1 MGFTTSHPALRW
13 AVPGAV
19 VAVVLAASGL
29 TAVVANTTPTLPAR
43 SAAEL
48 LVDVQTANV
57 AALSGTVVQTADL
70 GLPELPVQMGGRG
83 SADFTSLVS
92 GSHTLR
98 VWYSGEQQQR
108 LALLG
113 TMGESDIVRNGTD
126 VWTWSS
132 ADNAATHY
140 QLPARPDGEAE
151 ELLPD
156 PAVPGSAAES
166 ALAMTP
172 QQAADAA
179 LAAIDPTTS
188 VTTADNLTVADRDAY
203 ELVLAPKVGPD
214 GTASL
219 IGQVRIAIDAEQ
231 HIPLR
236 VQVFASGAGTP
247 AFQVGFTKISFE
259 TPGPEQFQFAPPPGA
274 TVTDATVLEAE
285 PGQIDP
291 AAPPA
296 PDDASAAEKA
306 ADEGEPTVIGTG
318 WTSIVMATL
327 PTDAAGLD
335 AAAPIDEAAP
345 ADGAAPTDGALPS
358 KEAEQGEQEPAAP
371 IEPDGSES
379 GPPAGAELQSILGA
393 LPQVSGTWGSGRV
406 LQSALFSVL
415 LTDDGRVLAGAV
427 APEALFEA
435 AAQ

>member
-1 MGFTTSHPALRW
+1 
-13 AVPGAV
+13 
-19 VAVVLAASGL
+19 
-29 TAVVANTTPTLPAR
+29 
-43 SAAEL
+43 
-48 LVDVQTANV
+48 
-57 AALSGTVVQTADL
+57 
-70 GLPELPVQMGGRG
+70 
-83 SADFTSLVS
+83 
-92 GSHTLR
+92 
-98 VWYSGEQQQR
+98 
-108 LALLG
+108 
-113 TMGESDIVRNGTD
+113 
-126 VWTWSS
+126 
-132 ADNAATHY
+132 
-140 QLPARPDGEAE
+140 
-151 ELLPD
+151 
-156 PAVPGSAAES
+156 
-166 ALAMTP
+166 MTP

-188 VTTADNLTVADRDAY
+188 VTTADNLTVAGRDAY

-214 GTASL
+214 GTESL

-236 VQVFASGAGTP
+236 VQVFASGAGAP

-274 TVTDATVLEAE
+274 TVTDSTVLEAE

-291 AAPPA
+291 GASDAADGP
-296 PDDASAAEKA
+296 SSAEKA
-306 ADEGEPTVIGTG
+306 LDEVGEPIVVGTG
-318 WTSIVMATL
+318 WTSIVVATL
-327 PTDAAGLD
+327 PTDAAGL
-335 AAAPIDEAAP
+335 ANPAAPIDEAAP
-345 ADGAAPTDGALPS
+345 GDGAAPTDGAPTDGAPTDGAAPS
-358 KEAEQGEQEPAAP
+358 KEAVPGEQEPAAP

-427 APEALFEA
+427 GPEALYEA

>member
-1 MGFTTSHPALRW
+1 MGLTTSHPALRW

-29 TAVVANTTPTLPAR
+29 TAVIANATPTLPPR

-57 AALSGTVVQTADL
+57 TALSGTVVQTADL

-98 VWYSGEQQQR
+98 IWYSGEEQQR

-113 TMGESDIVRNGTD
+113 TMGESDIVRNGSD

-140 QLPARPDGEAE
+140 QLPARTDGEAGE
-151 ELLPD
+151 VLPD
-156 PAVPGSAAES
+156 SALPVSPEADS

-179 LAAIDPTTS
+179 LAAIDPTTAVS
-188 VTTADNLTVADRDAY
+188 TADHVKVADRDAY
-203 ELVLAPKVGPD
+203 ELVLAPKIAPSGAV
-214 GTASL
+214 SL

-236 VQVFASGAGTP
+236 VQVFADGAGTP
-247 AFQVGFTKISFE
+247 AFEVGFTKISFE

-274 TVTDATVLEAE
+274 TVTDSTMLSEGSKEANPEGPVVLDDLPPTAE
-285 PGQIDP
+285 GAGD
-291 AAPPA
+291 AAA
-296 PDDASAAEKA
+296 
-306 ADEGEPTVIGTG
+306 EPTVIGTG
-318 WTSIVMATL
+318 WTSILVATL
-327 PTDAAGLD
+327 PADPAGLGDRAAPSD
-335 AAAPIDEAAP
+335 AAAPTGQVAP
-345 ADGAAPTDGALPS
+345 GETEPTTPS
-358 KEAEQGEQEPAAP
+358 G
-371 IEPDGSES
+371 PDGTEPSAA
-379 GPPAGAELQSILGA
+379 AGAELQAILGS
-393 LPQVSGTWGSGRV
+393 LPQVSGDWGSGR
-406 LQSALFSVL
+406 LLKSALFSVL
-415 LTDDGRVLAGAV
+415 ITDDGRVLGGAV
-427 APEALFEA
+427 APEALYEA

>member
-1 MGFTTSHPALRW
+1 MLIMGLTTSHPALRW

-19 VAVVLAASGL
+19 AAVVLAASGL
-29 TAVVANTTPTLPAR
+29 TAVLANATPTLPAR

-98 VWYSGEQQQR
+98 VWYSGPDQQR

-140 QLPARPDGEAE
+140 QLPEPIDGETGE
-151 ELLPD
+151 VLPD
-156 PAVPGSAAES
+156 SALPGPSAADS

-179 LAAIDPTTS
+179 LAALDPTTAVS
-188 VTTADNLTVADRDAY
+188 TADNVTVADRAAY
-203 ELVLAPKVGPD
+203 ELVLEPKTTTGE
-214 GTASL
+214 AQSL

-236 VQVFASGAGTP
+236 VQVIADGAETP
-247 AFQVGFTKISFE
+247 AFQVGFSKISFD

-274 TVTDATVLEAE
+274 TVTDSTTPQPAEGQADPQGPVVLDET
-285 PGQIDP
+285 
-291 AAPPA
+291 PPA
-296 PDDASAAEKA
+296 RAGEAA
-306 ADEGEPTVIGTG
+306 GEPTVIGTG
-318 WTSIVMATL
+318 WSSIVLATL
-327 PTDAAGLD
+327 PADSALPDPAAGPTTVPSDEAPGQPGPSSTAD
-335 AAAPIDEAAP
+335 ADGTEQGTEQGIEQGAAP
-345 ADGAAPTDGALPS
+345 A
-358 KEAEQGEQEPAAP
+358 
-371 IEPDGSES
+371 
-379 GPPAGAELQSILGA
+379 AELQSVLGA
-393 LPQVSGTWGSGRV
+393 LPQVSGSWGSGRL
-406 LQSALFSVL
+406 LQSTLFSVL
-415 LTDDGRVLAGAV
+415 ITDDGRVLGGAV
-427 APEALFEA
+427 APEALYEA

>member
-1 MGFTTSHPALRW
+1 MSIMALTTNHPALRW
-13 AVPGAV
+13 AIPGAV

-29 TAVVANTTPTLPAR
+29 TAVIAKAAPTLPAR

-57 AALSGTVVQTADL
+57 TALSGTVVQTADL
-70 GLPELPVQMGGRG
+70 GLPELPVQMGSRG

-98 VWYSGEQQQR
+98 VWYSGPDQQR

-132 ADNAATHY
+132 EDNAATHY
-140 QLPARPDGEAE
+140 QLPAPTDGETGE
-151 ELLPD
+151 VLPD
-156 PAVPGSAAES
+156 SALPEPSAADS

-179 LAAIDPTTS
+179 LAALDPTTAVS
-188 VTTADNLTVADRDAY
+188 TADNVKVADRAAY
-203 ELVLAPKVGPD
+203 ELVLEPKPAAD
-214 GTASL
+214 GTVSL

-236 VQVFASGAGTP
+236 VQVIADGAQAP
-247 AFQVGFTKISFE
+247 AFQVGFSKISFE

-274 TVTDATVLEAE
+274 TVTDSTTPQPAEGQADPQRPVVLDESPPEMAGEA
-285 PGQIDP
+285 
-291 AAPPA
+291 A
-296 PDDASAAEKA
+296 
-306 ADEGEPTVIGTG
+306 GEPTVIGTG
-318 WTSIVMATL
+318 WTSIVLASL
-327 PTDAAGLD
+327 
-335 AAAPIDEAAP
+335 P
-345 ADGAAPTDGALPS
+345 ADGAVPDPAAEPATEPLTSDEAPGLPGPSSEVDQDGT
-358 KEAEQGEQEPAAP
+358 EQGAAP
-371 IEPDGSES
+371 
-379 GPPAGAELQSILGA
+379 AAELQSILGA
-393 LPQVSGTWGSGRV
+393 LPEVSGSWGSGRL

-415 LTDDGRVLAGAV
+415 LTDDGRVLGGAV
-427 APEALFEA
+427 SPEALYEA